1 MYILHGVYD
10 WGSLVVH
17 LALEELGVNYEFKTV
32 DYEKGAL
39 ASPAYRALN
48 PLGLV
53 PVLET
58 PQGPIFETAAILLY
72 LAETHHALAPEV
84 GTSNRTS
91 FLSWFAFVTNGLH
104 PAVMA
109 LFHPER
115 PLGEAHQAAVS
126 EASFTRMSSQLDQLE
141 AHMPVA
147 PSILTLYVAMLLR
160 WAICG
165 SAYRRH
171 TLDISAYPKLALML
185 RDLEARPAVARVLER
200 EGLGPRGLSQPEYAG
215 AGLAG

>member
-1 MYILHGVYD
+1 MYILHGVND

-32 DYEKGAL
+32 DYKKGTL
-39 ASPAYRALN
+39 ASLSYRALN

-72 LAETHHALAPEV
+72 LAEAHHALAPQV
-84 GTSNRTS
+84 GTSDRPA

-104 PAVMA
+104 PTVMA

-115 PLGEAHQAAVS
+115 PLGAAHQVAVS
-126 EASFTRMSSQLDQLE
+126 EASFTRMRSQLDQLE
-141 AHMPVA
+141 AHMPLA

-165 SAYRRH
+165 SAYRHH
-171 TLDISAYPKLALML
+171 TLDISVYPKLALML
-185 RDLEARPAVARVLER
+185 RDLEERPAVARVLLR
-200 EGLGPRGLSQPEYAG
+200 EGLGPQGLSQPVYVG
-215 AGLAG
+215 ADFTG